1 MKNKQSLKF
10 LQQKKMLLVLPALVI
25 PFITL
30 AFWALGGGKGTAQND
45 QNKYLGLNLELPD
58 ANIPEDKNADKL
70 SFYKEA
76 DNDSLKKE
84 EMLRN
89 DPYYQDKSSPIDN
102 TLVSAGEDRYHIES
116 PFGAMNSSP
125 NNVNPDKNE
134 QRIYQK
140 INEINKQINQPA
152 NGQGRVTH
160 HQPLYPENEQ
170 FSGDVSSLKGM
181 MQLMNDK
188 QEADPEMQ
196 EINKTLD
203 KVLDIQH
210 PERIKEKLREKSIKN
225 KEQVFILSN
234 PTKANNVG
242 LIMGK
247 KNSSTA
253 NRFYSLEEDTVSD
266 EQNSVDA
273 MISQTQTIANG
284 SVVKLRLLNDIYIN
298 EVTIPKGN
306 YVYGIA
312 QLKGE
317 RLEISIQSIRYNKSL
332 FPVNLEIFDMDGL
345 PGLNIPG
352 AISRDVAK
360 QSGDN
365 ALQLLELTSLDPSFK
380 AQAAATGINAA
391 KSFLSRR
398 VKQVK
403 VVVKAG
409 YRVLLRDKSVEQ

>member
-30 AFWALGGGKGTAQND
+30 AFWALGGGKGTSQND
-45 QNKYLGLNLELPD
+45 QIKHLGLNLELPD
-58 ANIPEDKNADKL
+58 ANLPEDKNADKL

-89 DPYYQDKSSPIDN
+89 DPYYHDTSSLIDN
-102 TLVSAGEDRYHIES
+102 ILTPAGDGRYHIES
-116 PFGAMNSSP
+116 PFGAMNYSP
-125 NNVNPDKNE
+125 NNINPDKNE

-152 NGQGRVTH
+152 HGQSRVTQQ
-160 HQPLYPENEQ
+160 QPLYQENEQ

-181 MQLMNDK
+181 MQFMNDK

-234 PTKANNVG
+234 PTKSNNVG
-242 LIMGK
+242 LIIGK
-247 KNSSTA
+247 KNANTA

-273 MISQTQTIANG
+273 MIPQTQTIANG

-298 EVTIPKGN
+298 EVIIPKGN

-312 QLKGE
+312 QLKDE
-317 RLEISIQSIRYNKSL
+317 RLELSIQSIRYNKSL
-332 FPVNLEIFDMDGL
+332 FPVNLEVFDMDGL
-345 PGLNIPG
+345 AGLNIPG

-380 AQAAATGINAA
+380 AQAATTGINAA
-391 KSFLSRR
+391 KSFLSRK

-409 YRVLLRDKSVEQ
+409 YRVLLRDKSLQQ